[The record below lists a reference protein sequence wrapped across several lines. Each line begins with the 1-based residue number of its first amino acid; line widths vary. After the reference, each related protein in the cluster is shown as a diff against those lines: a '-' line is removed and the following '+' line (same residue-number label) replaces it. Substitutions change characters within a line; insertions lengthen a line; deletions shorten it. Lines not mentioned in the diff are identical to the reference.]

1 MGRGGE
7 MCGGEPGSHV
17 CLPGA
22 PFVHIANSC
31 PPFSLPGRPRL
42 HDSPSPPSPS
52 PCPDAHPPP
61 VQRSWHT

>member
-42 HDSPSPPSPS
+42 HDDPSP
-52 PCPDAHPPP
+52 
-61 VQRSWHT
+61 